1 MRLAAHF
8 YFGGL
13 MEEQLG
19 LLIQLQE
26 LDATIRA
33 RSEQKNRLPEA
44 LAALERRRAAA
55 RDDLDAVKESLQAA
69 QKNKRDRDK
78 DLEVGA
84 QKVEKLKART
94 SEIKTNKEY
103 QALLKEIETAE
114 QENKTIEDEILVLM
128 EQIDA
133 AVVSITAAEKKAR
146 DDEEAIVVEQKEH
159 EAVFVQLEKELKEVE
174 RERQETA
181 AHIDPPVLG
190 QYQKL
195 LKSKAG
201 IAIAEARGES
211 CSGCY
216 MSIPPQVFV
225 NVKKNSSIITCPHC
239 GRFLFYKEA
248 VIQKNT

>member
-44 LAALERRRAAA
+44 LADLERRRAAA

-78 DLEVGA
+78 DLEAGA
-84 QKVEKLKART
+84 QKVDKLKARA
-94 SEIKTNKEY
+94 SEIKNNKEY
-103 QALLKEIETAE
+103 QALLKEIEAAE
-114 QENKTIEDEILVLM
+114 QENKAVEDDILLLMEKIDGAGRQIAEAEQRTIE
-128 EQIDA
+128 
-133 AVVSITAAEKKAR
+133 
-146 DDEEAIVVEQKEH
+146 EEAVIQAEQKQH
-159 EAVFVQLEKELKEVE
+159 EAAFAKLEEELRVVGQA
-174 RERQETA
+174 RQEMVSRVQ
-181 AHIDPPVLG
+181 PSVLA
-190 QYQKL
+190 QYQRL
-195 LKSKAG
+195 LASKAG
-201 IAIAEARGES
+201 GAMAEARGES

-225 NVKKNSSIITCPHC
+225 NVKKNESIINCPNC
-239 GRFLFYKEA
+239 GRILFYKEA
-248 VIQKNT
+248 IVQK

>member
-1 MRLAAHF
+1 
-8 YFGGL
+8 
-13 MEEQLG
+13 MEEQLS

-26 LDATIRA
+26 MDTKIRSLTE
-33 RSEQKNRLPEA
+33 RKSQLPEM
-44 LAALERRRAAA
+44 LASLERRRIAS
-55 RDDLDAVKESLQAA
+55 REEYEKTKEALQTA
-69 QKNKRDRDK
+69 QKNKRERDK
-78 DLEVGA
+78 DLEVGV

-133 AVVSITAAEKKAR
+133 AAASITAAETKAR
-146 DDEEAIVVEQKEH
+146 DDEEAIVAEQKEY
-159 EAVFVQLEKELKEVE
+159 EAAFAKLEAELREVE
-174 RERQETA
+174 HLRQETA
-181 AHIDPPVLG
+181 ARIDPIILA

-195 LKSKAG
+195 LASRTG
-201 IAIAEARGES
+201 IAMAEARGES

-225 NVKKNSSIITCPHC
+225 NVKKNESIITCPHC
-239 GRFLFYKEA
+239 GRILYYKEA
-248 VIQKNT
+248 IAQKSS

>member
-1 MRLAAHF
+1 
-8 YFGGL
+8 

-26 LDATIRA
+26 LDATIRT

-84 QKVEKLKART
+84 QKVEKLKARA
-94 SEIKTNKEY
+94 SEIKNNKEY
-103 QALLKEIETAE
+103 QALLKEIEAAE
-114 QENKTIEDEILVLM
+114 QESKAIEDDILLLM
-128 EQIDA
+128 EKIDGA
-133 AVVSITAAEKKAR
+133 AGQITAAEQRAR
-146 DDEEAIVVEQKEH
+146 EEEAVIQAEQKQHEAAFARLEEELKAVEQ
-159 EAVFVQLEKELKEVE
+159 AR
-174 RERQETA
+174 REMVSRIQ
-181 AHIDPPVLG
+181 PPVLA

-195 LKSKAG
+195 LVSKAG
-201 IAIAEARGES
+201 SAMAEARGES

-225 NVKKNSSIITCPHC
+225 NVKKNESIINCPNC
-239 GRFLFYKEA
+239 GRILYYKEA
-248 VIQKNT
+248 IAQK

>member
-1 MRLAAHF
+1 
-8 YFGGL
+8 
-13 MEEQLG
+13 MEEQLS

-26 LDATIRA
+26 IDTRIRSLTE
-33 RSEQKNRLPEA
+33 RKNRLPEI
-44 LAALERRRAAA
+44 LSSLERRRTASKEE
-55 RDDLDAVKESLQAA
+55 LDKTKEALQTA
-69 QKNKRDRDK
+69 QKRKRDRDQ
-78 DLEVGA
+78 DLEVGV

-133 AVVSITAAEKKAR
+133 AAAAITEAETRTRNEDDAIAA
-146 DDEEAIVVEQKEH
+146 EQKEH
-159 EAVFVQLEKELKEVE
+159 EDAFAKLEEELKAAGQ
-174 RERQETA
+174 RRQEA
-181 AHIDPPVLG
+181 AARIEPSVLA

-195 LKSKAG
+195 LVSKAG
-201 IAIAEARGES
+201 FAIAEARGES

-225 NVKKNSSIITCPHC
+225 NVKKNESILTCPNC
-239 GRFLFYKEA
+239 SRILYYKG
-248 VIQKNT
+248 